1 MTETETTP
9 ETEANPDAPPAEEKK
24 KIKQTVDI
32 QDVGPCKKH
41 IKVTVGRDDIDAS
54 FQKKFKELVG
64 ESDISLVLLRE
75 GAAARSSSFVKNF
88 G

>member
-1 MTETETTP
+1 MAETETTP
-9 ETEANPDAPPAEEKK
+9 DADANPDAPPAEEKK

-32 QDVGPCKKH
+32 KDVGPCKKH

-64 ESDISLVLLRE
+64 ESWIPGFRPGKAPKPIV
-75 GAAARSSSFVKNF
+75 
-88 G
+88 